1 MVATIRNV
9 PFHHPKISE
18 LAIQYVK
25 ESVLSGNTRGSLN
38 APFGSKVARILEN
51 LVPGSSVFLTPSCT
65 SALEVASLLMSLQ
78 PGDEV
83 IMPAYNFTSSAVAV
97 ANYGAIPVFVDID
110 IDNLCINTDLIQ
122 SAITEKTRAISW
134 VNYGGAVPNVT
145 KLKQVAEKQGV
156 YLVEDSAHGL
166 GYHHEGIV
174 LGASGDFSVTSFHET
189 KNLQCGEGGALIIN
203 DPAYLDSARIII
215 EKGTNRW
222 NFTKGVVA
230 NYEWIGLGASH
241 LMADPL
247 AAILLGQLSI
257 HDENQKR
264 RQSIYNQY
272 YSGLKTWAQNNGVIL
287 PAYGRSNFQA
297 AHLFYLI
304 CPTFEFRTNLQK
316 HLEMSGVYS
325 LTHYRNLATSSAGLR
340 YGRVASNLEVTTKV
354 VDGLLRIPLWEMEQE
369 ESDHVIESVTNF
381 VP

>member
-1 MVATIRNV
+1 MVATIRNL
-9 PFHHPKISE
+9 PFHNPKISD

-122 SAITEKTRAISW
+122 NAITGKTRAISW
-134 VNYGGAVPNVT
+134 VNYGGGVPNVR

-189 KNLQCGEGGALIIN
+189 KNLQCGEGGALILN
-203 DPAYLDSARIII
+203 NLAYLNQARIII

-222 NFTKGVVA
+222 QFVKGEVN
-230 NYEWIGLGASH
+230 NYEWVGLGGSH
-241 LMADPL
+241 LMAEPL
-247 AAILLGQLSI
+247 AAILLAQLYSHAEI
-257 HDENQKR
+257 QKR
-264 RQSIYNQY
+264 RQEIYIEY
-272 YSGLKTWAQNNGVIL
+272 YFGLREWAQDNKVRL
-287 PAYGRSNFQA
+287 PQHGSSSSQA

-304 CPTFEFRTNLQK
+304 CPSAKFRINLQDYLK
-316 HLEMSGVYS
+316 NLGITS
-325 LTHYRNLATSSAGLR
+325 LTHYRNLASTPAGLI
-340 YGRVASNLEVTTKV
+340 YGRTNSSLDVTNTV
-354 VDGLLRIPLWEMEQE
+354 VNQLLRIPLWEMSEE
-369 ESDHVIESVTNF
+369 ESNYVVRAIINF
-381 VP
+381 RP